1 MRRVHDT
8 SAASRPRAPAL
19 DIERGGGIAVA
30 LALCAPEASGGAP
43 GDLPIPTNDHSLSL
57 VSRHWACPT
66 GCLMFTVPPG
76 DVLAYGLRRR

>member
-1 MRRVHDT
+1 V
-8 SAASRPRAPAL
+8 L
-19 DIERGGGIAVA
+19 DIERACGIAVA
-30 LALCAPEASGGAP
+30 LSPLAPEASGGAP

-66 GCLMFTVPPG
+66 RCLIFTVPPG